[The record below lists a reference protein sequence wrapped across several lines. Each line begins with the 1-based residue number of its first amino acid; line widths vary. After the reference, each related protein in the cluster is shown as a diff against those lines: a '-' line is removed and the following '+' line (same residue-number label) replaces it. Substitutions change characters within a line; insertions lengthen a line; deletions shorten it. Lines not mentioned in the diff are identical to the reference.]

1 MCTAVHCAMCSN
13 SHKCATPFFCH
24 NQATPLSDRCYF
36 FHKYATPSPIKVSIF
51 TMNVQSLVFFF
62 KIMQRLKKINWSMMI
77 IHLMRHRV
85 NSSDQTCARY
95 LRLLHSLAICEVLHV
110 LYFFHKCATPQTWT
124 FVWHRRCLIMEKRK
138 RCTFMGIIKQLHTSN
153 GCSLQFPLCQ
163 GAQIS

>member
-1 MCTAVHCAMCSN
+1 MCSN

-124 FVWHRRCLIMEKRK
+124 FVWHRRCLIMEKK
-138 RCTFMGIIKQLHTSN
+138 KNESVAHLWELLNSCTPLMGAIYSCTP
-153 GCSLQFPLCQ
+153 GFPLCQ